1 MRGRLEVS
9 ATVAREYRAN
19 QTGKVRW
26 RVASAEKLSHKA
38 GRRRYESEL
47 TKIRQSLPDAW
58 EKQIS
63 DSPVP
68 LRSDKF

>member
-1 MRGRLEVS
+1 
-9 ATVAREYRAN
+9 
-19 QTGKVRW
+19 
-26 RVASAEKLSHKA
+26 LSHKA
-38 GRRRYESEL
+38 GRRRYEREL